1 MDIDELRNKPVD
13 ELTEEETE
21 ALLDSEDEYF
31 GSTAE
36 GEMETLSDC
45 LTAIATQSTQIGVF
59 LMELILRKGQ
69 EKKENEIQSRIS
81 LECIPKVEF
90 AGDNVRL
97 SLRFENS
104 DSMDLRLFNFMWEDF
119 WKRNTEAF
127 LHQKE
132 GIEIH
137 FNYEIQCVSI
147 VDGKTYIM
155 SFVNPVYGSL
165 EKDGIIFFF
174 SKDNV
179 TYTIQENDYSR
190 IDREVDYEQRT
201 GEYAPTE

>member
-36 GEMETLSDC
+36 GETETLSDC
-45 LTAIATQSTQIGVF
+45 LTAIATQSTQVGVF

-132 GIEIH
+132 GIEIY

-165 EKDGIIFFF
+165 EKDSIIFFF